1 MVKIKFDSACV
12 YATLLLA
19 PASGLTIKLGRAL
32 VFKLTGPEFEPFC
45 GHFFSSI
52 TIILI
57 IWKFF
62 RVNACTTL
70 PFFIVLNFL
79 LLVKDELLFL
89 IDINVQYTRK
99 KLWQIYNIA
108 GNYVLL
114 H

>member
-1 MVKIKFDSACV
+1 M
-12 YATLLLA
+12 
-19 PASGLTIKLGRAL
+19 
-32 VFKLTGPEFEPFC
+32 GPEFEPFC
-45 GHFFSSI
+45 GHSFSSI

-70 PFFIVLNFL
+70 QFFIVLNFL
-79 LLVKDELLFL
+79 LLVKDKSLFV

-99 KLWQIYNIA
+99 KIWQIYNIA